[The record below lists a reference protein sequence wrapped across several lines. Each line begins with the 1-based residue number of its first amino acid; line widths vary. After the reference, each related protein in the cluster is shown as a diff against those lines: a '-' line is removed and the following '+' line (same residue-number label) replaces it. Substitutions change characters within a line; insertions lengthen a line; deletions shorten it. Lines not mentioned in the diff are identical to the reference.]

1 MDPIACFQAPNKLK
15 ILIKKLTDIGG
26 MIHDPADHYEE
37 RYPVRI
43 DWWHS
48 SKPFG
53 QFETRDGFQ
62 ALHSVLF
69 LRGSPLFRKEDQL
82 IKGVYLLL
90 QGQEPIWSMTI
101 IPCVLR

>member
-1 MDPIACFQAPNKLK
+1 MIRDQA
-15 ILIKKLTDIGG
+15 DQS
-26 MIHDPADHYEE
+26 EE
-37 RYPVRI
+37 GFPFRI

-62 ALHSVLF
+62 ALHSFLF
-69 LRGSPLFRKEDQL
+69 LRGSPLFWEEDQL

-90 QGQEPIWSMTI
+90 QGQEPIWSDDDNSMRTKI
-101 IPCVLR
+101 NF